1 MRDDENNPCRSC
13 VHFDRAAELLGER
26 APHTKVQTCSETP
39 LDRLRRL
46 LPGVVR
52 SIEPGQTIAL
62 EGEANGQVIG
72 VISGLVRCFRLTADG
87 RRHICRFG
95 GAGSLI
101 GLGPLGVQRHSAE
114 AITAAQVIVFRAAA
128 VEAAIERD
136 PQVRAAIMRALADE
150 LTEREHIQLRLG
162 RLTAD
167 QRVADFLLELADREG
182 PAISNHDI
190 PMSRADIADHLGV
203 TIETVSRALHRFNRM
218 GLIALKDS
226 HHFLILAIN
235 RLRDFIEGDDE
246 PIYIQKT
253 DVNAPA

>member
-1 MRDDENNPCRSC
+1 MQDNDNPCRSC
-13 VHFDRAAELLGER
+13 AHRDRAFELLGEC
-26 APHTKVQTCSETP
+26 APCATVQARSGTP

-52 SIEPGQTIAL
+52 SIEPGQNIAL

-87 RRHICRFG
+87 RRHICRFA

-114 AITAAQVIVFRAAA
+114 AITATQIIIFRATA

-136 PQVRAAIMRALADE
+136 PQVRGAIMRALAEE

-162 RLTAD
+162 RLSAD

-182 PAISNHDI
+182 LAIKNHDI

-203 TIETVSRALHRFNRM
+203 TIETVSRALHRFNRI

-226 HHFLILAIN
+226 HHFLILATN
-235 RLRDFIEGDDE
+235 GLRDFIEGDDE
-246 PIYIQKT
+246 PVYIRRT
-253 DVNAPA
+253 DANAPA

>member
-1 MRDDENNPCRSC
+1 MRDDESLSRSC
-13 VHFDRAAELLGER
+13 AHLGRASGLLGER
-26 APHTKVQTCSETP
+26 SDCAEAQTYSETP

-52 SIEPGQTIAL
+52 SIGPGQSIAH

-114 AITAAQVIVFRAAA
+114 AIVAAQIIVFRAAA

-136 PQVRAAIMRALADE
+136 PHVRAAVMRALAEE

-203 TIETVSRALHRFNRM
+203 TIETVSRALHHFNRI
-218 GLIALKDS
+218 GFIALKDS
-226 HHFLILAIN
+226 HHFLILAMN
-235 RLRDFIEGDDE
+235 GLRDFIQGDDE
-246 PIYIQKT
+246 PIYIRKT
-253 DVNAPA
+253 DANAPA

>member
-1 MRDDENNPCRSC
+1 MRDDDNPCRNC
-13 VHFDRAAELLGER
+13 AHFGRAVEFLGEC
-26 APHTKVQTCSETP
+26 APCTEAQICSETP
-39 LDRLRRL
+39 LERLRRL

-52 SIEPGQTIAL
+52 AIEPSQTIAL

-72 VISGLVRCFRLTADG
+72 VISGLVRCFRLTAAG

-114 AITAAQVIVFRAAA
+114 AITAAQIIIFRAAA
-128 VEAAIERD
+128 VEAAVERD
-136 PQVRAAIMRALADE
+136 PQVRAAIMRALSDE

-203 TIETVSRALHRFNRM
+203 TIETVSRALHRFNRI
-218 GLIALKDS
+218 GLITLEDS
-226 HHFLILAIN
+226 HHFLILAMN
-235 RLRDFIEGDDE
+235 DLRDFIEGDDE
-246 PIYIQKT
+246 PTYIRKT
-253 DVNAPA
+253 DANAPA